1 MIDPTEFYTTRR
13 SVKAADM
20 VQGGPSEAD
29 RHTILTAGLRV
40 PDHGKLA
47 PFEFVVFSGPAR
59 ERFGREVLAPR
70 FATLNPTA
78 APTTLDLEAKRFT
91 QANLVIAVI
100 SMPKPHPKVPVWEQE
115 LAAGA
120 ACMNMLACA
129 QALGYGAQ
137 WLTQWYAFDEVVLT
151 ALGGD
156 SAQGHRVAG
165 ILYFGGKQKN
175 LEDRDRPDPLKIIK
189 SWS

>member
-1 MIDPTEFYTTRR
+1 MIDPTEFFTTRR

-20 VQGGPSEAD
+20 EPGGPSPQD
-29 RHTILTAGLRV
+29 KQTIFAAGLRV

-47 PFEFVVFSGPAR
+47 PFQFVVFEGDVR
-59 ERFGREVLAPR
+59 DRFGREVLAPQ
-70 FATLNPTA
+70 FAKLNPTA
-78 APTTLDLEAKRFT
+78 APTTLELEAKRFT
-91 QANLVIAVI
+91 QAGLVVI
-100 SMPKPHPKVPVWEQE
+100 VLSTPKAHPKVPVWEQE

-120 ACMNMLACA
+120 ACMNMLTCA

-137 WLTQWYAFDEVVLT
+137 WLTQWYAFDGHVLA

-156 SAQGHRVAG
+156 AGAGHRVAG
-165 ILYFGGKQKN
+165 ALYFGGKQVN
-175 LEDRDRPDPLKIIK
+175 LVDRDRPDPIKIIK